1 MNDDETLILYTD
13 NISIATNDDG
23 VILGFFQKFGPNE
36 EMRAVARIGI
46 SREHAKKFL
55 ATLGKQLA
63 LKEAQTGSS
72 HKAN

>member
-1 MNDDETLILYTD
+1 MNDDDTLILYTD
-13 NISIATNDDG
+13 NINIATNDDG
-23 VILGFFQKFGPNE
+23 VILGFFQKFGPDNE
-36 EMRAVARIGI
+36 MKAVARIGM

-63 LKEAQTGSS
+63 LKEAQSHTG